1 MKSTAKSL
9 SDLRFNA
16 ANGIRCVSRTFPNW
30 NRKVT
35 SGSNSMVVDGDFVI
49 YLSYSSSFYCSWN
62 DIHIILVVEFA
73 KRLIDRRGWVVYK

>member
-9 SDLRFNA
+9 RDLRFRA

-35 SGSNSMVVDGDFVI
+35 SGSNSMVDGDCVI

-73 KRLIDRRGWVVYK
+73 NCLIDRLGWVVYK